1 MSAVRKGT
9 PLFAA
14 GLLAAGLAGC
24 ATGVSDTA
32 ALIQARQDYQ
42 LAAANPD
49 VASNAPLE
57 LRRAEQTLRLAEA
70 ARSQG
75 SDVQEVDHLAYLA
88 SRRAEIARDSAGLKG
103 AQTVVANA
111 DLYRRQGQLQTRN
124 AELEQQ
130 LRMLQAERTDRG
142 LVMTMGDV
150 LFATGRA
157 ELTPGAYE
165 RIDRLAQFMQRYPAR
180 TVRIEGHT
188 DSTGNADSNLRL
200 SEARA
205 QSVRDALAARGVNPA
220 RIVTQGMGEAQ
231 PVASNGTDAG
241 RQQNR
246 RVDIVI
252 SDDGSVAENR
262 SETRY

>member
-1 MSAVRKGT
+1 MMRVPMIAC
-9 PLFAA
+9 
-14 GLLAAGLAGC
+14 GLLAIGLAGC
-24 ATGVSDTA
+24 ANGMSDTA
-32 ALIQARQDYQ
+32 ALVQARQDY
-42 LAAANPD
+42 ARVAANPD
-49 VASNAPLE
+49 VSASAPLE
-57 LRRAEQTLRLAEA
+57 LRRAEETLRRAETARNQGVDA
-70 ARSQG
+70 A
-75 SDVQEVDHLAYLA
+75 EVDHLAYLA
-88 SRRAEIARDSAGLKG
+88 SRRAQIAQDTAGVKG

-130 LRMLQAERTDRG
+130 LRQLQAERTDRG

-165 RIDRLAQFMQRYPAR
+165 RLDRLAQFMQRYPAR

-188 DSTGNADSNLRL
+188 DNTGGADTNLRL

-205 QSVRDALAARGVNPA
+205 QAVRDALTARGVNPS

-231 PVASNGTDAG
+231 PVASNATDTG

-252 SDDGSVAENR
+252 SDDGSVAE
-262 SETRY
+262 TRY